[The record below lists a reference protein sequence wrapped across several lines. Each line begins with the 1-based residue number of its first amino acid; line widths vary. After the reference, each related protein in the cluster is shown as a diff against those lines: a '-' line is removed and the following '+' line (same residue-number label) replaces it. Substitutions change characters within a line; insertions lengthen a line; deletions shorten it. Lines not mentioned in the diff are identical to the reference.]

1 VAGDRLVRILARLS
15 PDGETMPTIER
26 VCETC
31 EEVVGVS
38 GAGLML
44 MSGNTPQGSISPTND
59 VSALI
64 EELQFTLGEGPCID
78 AYHDNLPVLE
88 PDLADP
94 DMARWPAFTPA
105 ALDGGVR
112 AIFGFPLDVG
122 AVRIGALNLYRDDR
136 GPLTEDQYADALVL
150 SGLAARTVLGMQ
162 ANALPGTLGV
172 ALEDEANFRFV
183 VHQATG
189 MVAAQLEVS
198 LSEALL
204 RLRAYAF
211 ANARLV
217 TEVSHDVVARKLRF
231 DGAEPNG
238 R

>member
-1 VAGDRLVRILARLS
+1 MSGDRLLRILAHLS
-15 PDGETMPTIER
+15 GGGEAMPTIER
-26 VCETC
+26 LCETC
-31 EEVVGVS
+31 EELLGVS
-38 GAGLML
+38 GAGIML
-44 MSGNTPQGSISPTND
+44 MSGNTPQGSMSPTNE

-78 AYHDNLPVLE
+78 AYHHNRPVLE
-88 PDLADP
+88 PDLAKAGTP
-94 DMARWPAFTPA
+94 RWPAFTPA

-122 AVRIGALNLYRDDR
+122 AVRIGALNLYRDGP
-136 GPLTEDQYADALVL
+136 GPLSADQLADALVL

-189 MVAAQLEVS
+189 MVAVQLDVS
-198 LSEALL
+198 LNEALL

-217 TEVSHDVVARKLRF
+217 TEVAQDVVARKLRF
-231 DGAEPNG
+231 DP
-238 R
+238 

>member
-1 VAGDRLVRILARLS
+1 MAGDRLLRILGRLS
-15 PDGETMPTIER
+15 AGGETMPTIER
-26 VCETC
+26 LCATC
-31 EEVVGVS
+31 EEIVGVS

-44 MSGNTPQGSISPTND
+44 MAGDTPQGSISPTND

-64 EELQFTLGEGPCID
+64 EELQFTLGEGPCLD
-78 AYHDNLPVLE
+78 AYHQHRPVLE

-94 DMARWPAFTPA
+94 GTPRWPAFTPA
-105 ALDGGVR
+105 ALEGGVR
-112 AIFGFPLDVG
+112 AIFGFPLEVG
-122 AVRIGALNLYRDDR
+122 ATRIGALNLYRDKPGD
-136 GPLTEDQYADALVL
+136 LSEDQYADALVL
-150 SGLAARTVLGMQ
+150 SGVAARTVLGMQ
-162 ANALPGTLGV
+162 ADARPGALGI

-217 TEVSHDVVARKLRF
+217 TEVARDVVARSLRF
-231 DGAEPNG
+231 DQ
-238 R
+238 